1 MRALCNSVAE
11 SETPRATAINDDL
24 GRIRFQPGPAHV
36 DLRKPSVGDA
46 QHDSFV
52 IGTTILPTHFG
63 YNSAYWR
70 IVMRAVMTGL
80 TLVFL
85 SVPALAQQ
93 PGAPAASS
101 PAAGRTMV
109 SAADVTALI
118 AKARVDRK
126 EGQALLAQ
134 SMIQLAPYNVSLEYR
149 AAVANAAV
157 HDKAAELFYV
167 VDGSGTLVTGGK
179 LKEEKRT
186 NAENSSG
193 SGIDGGVTRRV
204 AKGDFIMVP
213 EGTPHWFSAID
224 GTIVLMSLHLPRPPK

>member
-1 MRALCNSVAE
+1 
-11 SETPRATAINDDL
+11 
-24 GRIRFQPGPAHV
+24 
-36 DLRKPSVGDA
+36 
-46 QHDSFV
+46 
-52 IGTTILPTHFG
+52 
-63 YNSAYWR
+63 
-70 IVMRAVMTGL
+70 MRAVMTGL

-93 PGAPAASS
+93 PAAPAVSS

-118 AKARVDRK
+118 AKAQVDRK

-157 HDKAAELFYV
+157 HDKEAELFYV
-167 VDGSGTLVTGGK
+167 VEGSATLVTGGK
-179 LKEEKRT
+179 LKEEKHT

-193 SGIDGGVTRRV
+193 SGIEGGVTRRV